1 MDDASNGKPMARSTI
16 VELDKRFVW
25 RPYTDMAAYI
35 AGGDPLVIDR
45 GEGIYL
51 YDKDGSRYL
60 DGCSSWWTASLG
72 HQHPRLVKALVEQA
86 TRLSHVAFAGVAHE
100 QASVL
105 AEALIKVAPEGL
117 SRVFFTDNGS
127 TSVEVAIKMAV
138 QMWRQLGH
146 PEKNRFITLDGAFHG
161 ETIGATS
168 LGGVEVFRR
177 PFSDVVFDCIVVPSP
192 AGGGYERAF
201 QELSRVLRE
210 DADSIAAVFIEPL
223 VQGAAGMRTYSADYL
238 RDLRSM
244 CTRHDVLLIADEVFT
259 GYGRTGTMWACDQAD
274 ITPDLMC
281 LGKTFASILP
291 MGATLASERVFSA
304 FGGGRDRALL
314 YGHTFSAN
322 PLGARVALEV
332 LKIIDEEQIIS
343 RTQALSPLF
352 ATRIDAITKTKGV
365 VAGRSLGMIGAVDLA
380 EEGETLGDERESYV
394 RTVGWKVADEARK
407 RGVYLRPLGSTVYV
421 CPPLIISESELV
433 WLLDQFAA
441 SIEAALVL

>member
-1 MDDASNGKPMARSTI
+1 MEDTNATLRSTI
-16 VELDKRFVW
+16 VALDKQFVW

-35 AGGDPLVIDR
+35 EGGDPLVIDR

-51 YDKDGSRYL
+51 FDKDGTRYL

-86 TRLSHVAFAGVAHE
+86 SQLSHVAFAGVAHE
-100 QASVL
+100 QASLL
-105 AEALIKVAPEGL
+105 AEALIKVAPGGL
-117 SRVFFTDNGS
+117 VRAFFTDNGS

-138 QMWRQLGH
+138 QMWRQRGH
-146 PEKNRFITLDGAFHG
+146 PEKHRFVTLDGAFHG
-161 ETIGATS
+161 ETLGATS

-177 PFSDVVFDCIVVPSP
+177 PFGNVVFDCIVVPSP
-192 AGGGYERAF
+192 SLGGYERAF

-210 DADSIAAVFIEPL
+210 DGGSIAAVFIEPL
-223 VQGAAGMRTYSADYL
+223 VQGAAGMRTYPATYL
-238 RDLRSM
+238 RELRSM
-244 CTRHDVLLIADEVFT
+244 CTRYDVLLIADEVFT
-259 GYGRTGTMWACDQAD
+259 GYGRTGTMWACDQAG

-291 MGATLASERVFSA
+291 MGATLASEQVFSA

-322 PLGARVALEV
+322 PLGARVAREV
-332 LKIIDEEQIIS
+332 LKIIDEENVVA
-343 RTQALSPLF
+343 RAKALSPLLS
-352 ATRIDAITKTKGV
+352 ARMDTIAKMRGV

-380 EEGETLGDERESYV
+380 EEGETIGDERESYLK
-394 RTVGWKVADEARK
+394 TVGWKVADEARK

-441 SIEAALVL
+441 SIEAALAS